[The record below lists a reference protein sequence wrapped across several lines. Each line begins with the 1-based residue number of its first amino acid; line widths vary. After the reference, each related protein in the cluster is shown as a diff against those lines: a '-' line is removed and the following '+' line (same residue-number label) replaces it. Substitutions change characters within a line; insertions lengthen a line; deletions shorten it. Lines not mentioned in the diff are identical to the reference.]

1 MTRLVKWSMLL
12 QSYDFTV
19 EHKPGADN
27 SNADGLSR
35 QAEDGPS
42 FEEREMSGFQHK
54 IRTKHSQ

>member
-1 MTRLVKWSMLL
+1 MLL

-19 EHKPGADN
+19 GHKPGADN

-42 FEEREMSGFQHK
+42 FEERGDVMS
-54 IRTKHSQ
+54 ICTCVMW